1 MKTKLLIPYIS
12 ALLMIPPFS
21 CFAGET
27 SSIGY
32 ASVQQAL
39 AMLKRKPGVEVRY
52 SDGWIIISQ
61 KGVKEMI
68 VWSFA
73 PVTHPAHPAVAKRTM
88 YERDGG
94 VYVDLS
100 VLCEAGEP
108 ACGDFTEEFKKLDD
122 QMVQATP
129 GAPQEKPAVKA
140 VEPWTPDA
148 KQKAAA
154 DETARRYLKL
164 RDEGRYQE
172 AYELLAPGMQAM
184 MPFMEWSRRSEEF
197 RMTAGGG
204 AVHENIKVSWH
215 KDPPGAAHPGVYATF
230 DLSCRYRNINF
241 CTEILILHQQ
251 VTGEFRVLR
260 HEQNIVD
267 QETEK
272 KLLEGTR

>member
-154 DETARRYLKL
+154 DETAVSQAAGRRPL
-164 RDEGRYQE
+164 
-172 AYELLAPGMQAM
+172 PG
-184 MPFMEWSRRSEEF
+184 S
-197 RMTAGGG
+197 
-204 AVHENIKVSWH
+204 
-215 KDPPGAAHPGVYATF
+215 
-230 DLSCRYRNINF
+230 L
-241 CTEILILHQQ
+241 
-251 VTGEFRVLR
+251 
-260 HEQNIVD
+260 
-267 QETEK
+267 
-272 KLLEGTR
+272 